1 MLQNNI
7 KKYKSIDGFFEKKIP
22 VNETSKLKKTPSK
35 KLTILGKG
43 NSISGLPY
51 NEKSLLIKPIFKDKI
66 ILNKKRLE
74 IEANGNIAVYKIHN
88 FLIQHKL
95 YFPSFP
101 SYSYVSLGACVA
113 NCVHGNNPKDGV
125 IKKYIKELEIYNP
138 NFGYKILTRNQ
149 NKKLFHITIGR
160 L

>member
-22 VNETSKLKKTPSK
+22 VNETSKLKKTTSK

-51 NEKSLLIKPIFKDKI
+51 NEKSLLIKPNFKDKI

-74 IEANGNIAVYKIHN
+74 VETNGNIAVYKIHN
-88 FLIQHKL
+88 FLIH
-95 YFPSFP
+95 
-101 SYSYVSLGACVA
+101 SYQ
-113 NCVHGNNPKDGV
+113 
-125 IKKYIKELEIYNP
+125 KY
-138 NFGYKILTRNQ
+138 GYKIIEVPFGTLKERMH
-149 NKKLFHITIGR
+149 FMITY
-160 L
+160 LAP